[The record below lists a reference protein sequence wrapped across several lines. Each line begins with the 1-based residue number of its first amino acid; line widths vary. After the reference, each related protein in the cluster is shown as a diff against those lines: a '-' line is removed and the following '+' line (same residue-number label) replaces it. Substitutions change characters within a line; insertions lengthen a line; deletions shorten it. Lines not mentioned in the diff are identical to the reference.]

1 MTDIFTKEQRSYIM
15 SRIKSEN
22 TRPELI
28 VRKYLYSQGI
38 RYRLHVKLLPGSP
51 DIVLRKYRTV
61 IFINGCFW
69 HGHENCPIYRLP
81 KTRSEWWKAKIG
93 RNIKRDKEKRIQ
105 LRKMGWHVMTIWEC
119 QLKPSCRHQTLDEII
134 SLLQKTYLS
143 IYQVVNE

>member
-28 VRKYLYSQGI
+28 VRKYLYNQGF
-38 RYRLHVKLLPGSP
+38 RYRLHIKALPGSP
-51 DIVLRKYRTV
+51 DIVLKKYRTV

-69 HGHENCPIYRLP
+69 HGHENCPIYKLP

-93 RNIKRDKEKRIQ
+93 RNIKRDNKNRIQ

-119 QLKPSCRHQTLDEII
+119 QLKPTCRKQTLDGII
-134 SLLQKTYLS
+134 FLLQKSYLS
-143 IYQVVNE
+143 MYQIDK